1 MNPILISLLAAVIG
15 YLLGSISFA
24 RIVARVFAPDKEIT
38 GMRLPV
44 ANSDEVME
52 VSAVSGTTISMEL
65 GAKYGVLTALLDI
78 AKVAIPALIFRLR
91 YPETPY
97 FLLLAAAGL
106 VGHNWPLYHR
116 FKGGRGLSPSYGGL
130 LVCDWLGTLI
140 MANVGMFLGMMV
152 LKNIGVAYILGFVLM
167 IPWLWFRTRNW
178 AYVAYAIFVTV
189 IFIIAMIPE
198 IKKIRDLRRRG
209 LSGDFEEAMNAT
221 PMLRGMQKIR
231 RRLGLSKE

>member
-24 RIVARVFAPDKEIT
+24 RIVAHVFAPDKEIT

>member
-106 VGHNWPLYHR
+106 MGHNWPLYHR